1 MKKLTL
7 LAVFAASA
15 VTLSGAV
22 VAEWDFSKSLNTADG
37 KFEFKPRV
45 ADLVKITPE
54 GADFSYPVK
63 ADTDAGIVSVKRYSE
78 LTPAGAFEIAITF
91 KPDMEAYYPKTKNK
105 YSVLWDNKYYYYH
118 KTDKPAYHGGMIVR
132 ANISNGNIGATVY
145 LGLGDH
151 TEMIDG
157 FWTKTDGKTFHTL
170 KVKYDPAAG
179 TLSFTW
185 DNKKPVV
192 RKVKKPAP
200 LTMASYNLVI
210 GDRYS
215 STRSPFKGVI
225 SKIVLS
231 SVDTASAAENK

>member
-1 MKKLTL
+1 MKILTFFAL
-7 LAVFAASA
+7 FAASA
-15 VTLSGAV
+15 VSVSAAV
-22 VAEWDFSKSLNTADG
+22 IAEWDFTRGINSVDG
-37 KFEFKPRV
+37 KFSFKPRV

-63 ADTDAGIVSVKRYSE
+63 ADTDAGIVSVKKYNE
-78 LTPAGAFEIAITF
+78 MTPAGAFEIAITF

-105 YSVLWDNKYYYYH
+105 YSVLWDNKYLYNH
-118 KTDKPAYHGGMIVR
+118 TSNKTAYHSGMIVR
-132 ANISNGNIGATVY
+132 ANISNGSMGTTVY

-157 FWTKTDGKTFHTL
+157 FWIKTDGKTFHTL

-179 TLSFTW
+179 TLTITW

-192 RKVKKPAP
+192 RQVKKPGP
-200 LTMASYNLVI
+200 LSMANYSLVI

-231 SVDTASAAENK
+231 SVDAVAATENK

>member
-1 MKKLTL
+1 MKILTFFAL
-7 LAVFAASA
+7 FAASA
-15 VTLSGAV
+15 VSVSAAV
-22 VAEWDFSKSLNTADG
+22 IAEWDFTRSLNSADG

-54 GADFSYPVK
+54 GAAFSYPVK
-63 ADTDAGIVSVKRYSE
+63 ADTDAGIVSVKKYNE
-78 LTPAGAFEIAITF
+78 MTPAGAFEIAITF
-91 KPDMEAYYPKTKNK
+91 KPDLEAYHPKTKNK
-105 YSVLWDNKYYYYH
+105 YSVLWDNKYFYNH
-118 KTDKPAYHGGMIVR
+118 ASTKSIHHSGMIVR
-132 ANISNGNIGATVY
+132 ANISNGSIGTTVY

-157 FWTKTDGKTFHTL
+157 FWIKTDGKTFHTL
-170 KVKYDPAAG
+170 KVKYDPAG
-179 TLSFTW
+179 TLTFTW

-192 RKVKKPAP
+192 RQVKKPAP
-200 LTMASYNLVI
+200 LTMANYNLII

-231 SVDTASAAENK
+231 SADATAAAENK